1 MSTHNIEHNIM
12 MPGKIGGNHFSKFNI
27 EPQNVQN
34 TLKKFMLVDG
44 FDITIDLNKSQGSYI
59 YDSKHER
66 KLLDFFTFV
75 ASNPLGMNHPKLNND
90 EFIKEIGKV
99 AVNKP
104 SLSDI
109 YTEVQAEF
117 VETFFRIAVPEYFKY
132 SFFIEGGAMAVENA
146 LKAAFD
152 WKVRKNFQKGYKEEK
167 GHQVIHFRES
177 FHGRSGYTMSLTN
190 TDPTKVQL
198 YPKFNWPRID
208 NPKMVFPLN
217 EENLKNVINAE
228 QRAITQIKNA
238 ITDNKDDIA
247 SIILEPIQGEGGDN
261 HFRKEFFVSLREICD
276 ENDIM
281 LILDEVQTGIAL
293 TGKWWAHQHYVQ
305 PDLISFGKK
314 TQVCGTLSTG
324 RIDEI
329 EDNVFHKASR
339 INSTWGGNMVDMKRF
354 TKILQIIEEE
364 NLVKNCEIMGKH
376 LQDKLSELAE
386 QYPGKVSNT
395 RGLGLFCAFDC
406 ADAEMRNEV
415 VASALKN
422 NLLIL
427 GCGEKSIR
435 FRPPVN
441 ITKEELDKGIGILGD
456 IFAGIRA

>member
-1 MSTHNIEHNIM
+1 MES
-12 MPGKIGGNHFSKFNI
+12 KIGGNHFEQLNVT
-27 EPQNVQN
+27 PQGVQSS
-34 TLKKFMLVDG
+34 LKKFMLVDG
-44 FDITIDLNKSQGSYI
+44 FDITVDLKRSKGSYI
-59 YDSKHER
+59 YDSKHDR

-75 ASNPLGMNHPKLNND
+75 ASNPLGMNHPKINNE
-90 EFIKEIGKV
+90 EFIKEIGAV

-109 YTEVQAEF
+109 YTEIQAEF
-117 VETFFRIAVPEYFKY
+117 VETFFKIAVPSYFKY

-152 WKVRKNFQKGYKEEK
+152 WKVRKNFAKGYKEEK
-167 GHQVIHFRES
+167 GHQVIHFKQA

-190 TDPTKVQL
+190 TDPTKVLL
-198 YPKFNWPRID
+198 YPKFNWPRVD
-208 NPKMVFPLN
+208 NPKMIFPLN
-217 EENLKNVINAE
+217 EENLKLIEQAE
-228 QRAITQIKNA
+228 KNSIDQIKDA
-238 ITDNKDDIA
+238 IMKNKDDIA

-261 HFRKEFFVSLREICD
+261 QFRKEFFLQLRQICD
-276 ENDIM
+276 ENEIM
-281 LILDEVQTGIAL
+281 LIFDEVQTGIAL

-314 TQVCGTLSTG
+314 TQVCGVLSTG

-329 EDNVFHKASR
+329 EENVFRKPSR

-354 TKILQIIEEE
+354 KKILEIIEEE
-364 NLVKNCEIMGKH
+364 KLVSNCEVLGVY
-376 LQDKLSELAE
+376 LQSKLKDIGAKYPDKI
-386 QYPGKVSNT
+386 SNV

-406 ADAEMRNEV
+406 KDSEMRNNV
-415 VASALKN
+415 SSKALEN
-422 NLLIL
+422 DLIIL

-441 ITKEELDKGIGILGD
+441 VSKEEITKGVEILDKVINSL
-456 IFAGIRA
+456 